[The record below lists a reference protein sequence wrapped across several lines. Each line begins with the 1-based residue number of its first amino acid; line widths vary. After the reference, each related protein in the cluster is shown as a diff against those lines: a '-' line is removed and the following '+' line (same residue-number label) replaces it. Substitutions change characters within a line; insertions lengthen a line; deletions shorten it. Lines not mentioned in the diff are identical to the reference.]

1 MGAII
6 DRGIFNCKGVNWYSS
21 FAFLSSWV
29 VAIWAHPLIGLTII
43 LREYKGSQ
51 YFLQEN
57 KQVGKPEIC

>member
-6 DRGIFNCKGVNWYSS
+6 DRDIFNCKEVNWYSS
-21 FAFLSSWV
+21 FAFFSSWV
-29 VAIWAHPLIGLTII
+29 VAIVAHPLIGMAII

-57 KQVGKPEIC
+57 KYVYVEEK